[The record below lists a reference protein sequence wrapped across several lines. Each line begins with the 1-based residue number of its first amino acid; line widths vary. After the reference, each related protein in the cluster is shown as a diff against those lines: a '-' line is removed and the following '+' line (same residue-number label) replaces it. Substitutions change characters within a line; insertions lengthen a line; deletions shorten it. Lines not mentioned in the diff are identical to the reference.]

1 MNFTTQQISL
11 EYDDVGKVTPLLMIH
26 GYPLDRTLW
35 RSQIEGLQGV
45 ARLIAP
51 DLRGFGQSGDAPE
64 TMTMDDYASDLKAL
78 VDSLSLE
85 QVVLCGLSM
94 GGYVAFA
101 FLAQYPQAVKGLI
114 LANTRAAADS
124 EQARE
129 GRYASVK
136 RAFDEGV
143 PSIAEAMLPKMLTE
157 DTLANRPILVTD
169 VRSMMARQRATG
181 VAAALR
187 GMAARPDRGEA
198 LGSIDVPTLIITGGA
213 DALIPVSES
222 EAMAKAIPGSRL
234 VVIPGAAHLSNVE
247 KPEAFNTAVEEFLGK
262 IGA

>member
-1 MNFTTQQISL
+1 MKFTRQQISL
-11 EYDDVGKVTPLLMIH
+11 EYDDVGIGISVLMIH
-26 GYPLDRTLW
+26 GYPLDRALW

-78 VDSLSLE
+78 IDSLSLE

-94 GGYVAFA
+94 GGYVALA
-101 FLAQYPQAVKGLI
+101 FLARYPQAVKGLI

-136 RAFDEGV
+136 KAFDEGV
-143 PSIAEAMLPKMLTE
+143 PAIAEAMLPKMLTE
-157 DTLANRPILVTD
+157 DTLANRPTLVTY
-169 VRSMMARQRATG
+169 VRSMMAGQQASG

-187 GMAARPDRGEA
+187 GMAARPDRGE
-198 LGSIDVPTLIITGGA
+198 LLRSIDVPTLIITGGA
-213 DALIPVSES
+213 DTLIPASES
-222 EAMAKAIPGSRL
+222 EAMAGAIPGSRL
-234 VVIPGAAHLSNVE
+234 VVIPGAAHLPNVE
-247 KPEAFNTAVEEFLGK
+247 QPEAFNAAVEELLGK
-262 IGA
+262 VNG